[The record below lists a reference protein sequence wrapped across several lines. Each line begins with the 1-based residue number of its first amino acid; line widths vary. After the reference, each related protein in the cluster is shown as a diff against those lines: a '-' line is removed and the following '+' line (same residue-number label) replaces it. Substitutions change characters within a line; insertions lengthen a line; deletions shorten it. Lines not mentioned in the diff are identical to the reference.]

1 VPTVI
6 AKRENLP
13 GAAWQGE
20 NLDGKHLLLWCEQGL
35 GDTIQFIR
43 YLPLVETKA
52 DRVTLISP
60 DRLVR
65 LLRSFETECKI
76 VGDGE
81 AIPVADFN
89 APLMSLPHLLEL
101 NEIPAKTP
109 YFAAEPDLVEAW
121 AQKLGAKEKPRI
133 GITWQG
139 NPNYEADHQRSLA
152 FKLLEPMLTLPEFQF
167 ISLQKGFG
175 QDQIKG
181 QNAKIVDLGDELD
194 NAAGF
199 VDSAAV
205 IANLDL
211 LITSDTAIPHLA
223 GALGKPVWLMLPE
236 TPDWRWLKDRSDSPW
251 YPTMRVFRQTTANDW
266 ASVVDQ
272 VIEALGKKDYL

>member
-1 VPTVI
+1 
-6 AKRENLP
+6 
-13 GAAWQGE
+13 
-20 NLDGKHLLLWCEQGL
+20 
-35 GDTIQFIR
+35 
-43 YLPLVETKA
+43 
-52 DRVTLISP
+52 
-60 DRLVR
+60 
-65 LLRSFETECKI
+65 
-76 VGDGE
+76 
-81 AIPVADFN
+81 
-89 APLMSLPHLLEL
+89 MSLPHLLEL

-109 YFAAEPDLVEAW
+109 YLAAEPDLVEAW

-236 TPDWRWLKDRSDSPW
+236 TPDWRWLKNRSDSPW